1 MLYLCRRVSSLGV
14 QLFRDRGKSLEPLS
28 VLAETEEV
36 EDDGD
41 EPQKSGKSKETPA
54 SLQKENNKPKD
65 DIKDGDPLAA
75 LGNKLAKLRLIT
87 AIFLS

>member
-14 QLFRDRGKSLEPLS
+14 QLLRERGKSLEPLS

-41 EPQKSGKSKETPA
+41 EPQK
-54 SLQKENNKPKD
+54 KENNKPKD
-65 DIKDGDPLAA
+65 DFKDGDPLAA
-75 LGNKLAKLRLIT
+75 LGNTLAKLRLI
-87 AIFLS
+87 IPLYSSVDLD